1 MSPDWPLAQYRLR
14 RQGGRFRRRYV
25 VMGISSNGALEWE
38 WEWEPLTKHQVFR
51 RLGAAGHFVTD
62 IWPLLDAADEEAK
75 ISR

>member
-14 RQGGRFRRRYV
+14 RQRRRFRRRYV
-25 VMGISSNGALEWE
+25 VMGISPHGALE

-51 RLGAAGHFVTD
+51 RLGAAGHFVAD
-62 IWPLLDAADEEAK
+62 IWPLLHAADEEAK